1 MKKCITE
8 LAVIDTQPQL
18 ISSVCK
24 YFHSHDVTSHASIAI
39 DKNAKSDELVIMAA
53 ISCKGL

>member
-1 MKKCITE
+1 ME
-8 LAVIDTQPQL
+8 LVVIDTQPQL

-24 YFHSHDVTSHASIAI
+24 YFHCHDPTSRASIAI

-53 ISCKGL
+53 TSYNDL